1 MTELAQRATAR
12 GGQHSFDREW
22 WRAEARRCG
31 FDWEGLIALHLD
43 ALQRLQ
49 LIEADVCDC
58 VRPKP
63 TQQTKPK
70 PKPRPTPQTTIEAIL
85 CCLRE
90 RGPNALHE
98 PENIERFRQCDTA
111 AIAQINTRM
120 AKLKENNP

>member
-22 WRAEARRCG
+22 WRSEARHRG

-43 ALQRLQ
+43 VLERLE

-58 VRPKP
+58 ARPKP
-63 TQQTKPK
+63 KPQIK
-70 PKPRPTPQTTIEAIL
+70 PKPRPTPQTTIEAVL
-85 CCLRE
+85 YCVCE
-90 RGPNALHE
+90 RGAKALHE
-98 PENIERFRQCDTA
+98 PENIERLRQCDAT

-120 AKLKENNP
+120 AKMKESYR